1 MNYIVIIGFAGALLG
16 MASSISLMRKDINRI
31 NANINKIAKQVG
43 VPDTITDEL
52 KRLLIEGRKIEA
64 IKRYRMATGAGLIEA
79 KEYVDSLS
87 KIGIY
92 E

>member
-1 MNYIVIIGFAGALLG
+1 MNYIVIMGFAGALIG

-31 NANINKIAKQVG
+31 NTNINKIAKQVG

>member
-1 MNYIVIIGFAGALLG
+1 MNYIVIIGFAGALVG

-64 IKRYRMATGAGLIEA
+64 IKRYRLATGAGLIEA

>member
-1 MNYIVIIGFAGALLG
+1 MNYIVIIGFAGALVG

-31 NANINKIAKQVG
+31 NTNINKIAKQVG

-64 IKRYRMATGAGLIEA
+64 IKRYRLATGAGLIEA

>member
-1 MNYIVIIGFAGALLG
+1 MNYIVIMGFAGALIG

-31 NANINKIAKQVG
+31 NTNINKIAKQVG

-64 IKRYRMATGAGLIEA
+64 IKKYRMATGAGLIEA

>member
-1 MNYIVIIGFAGALLG
+1 MNYIVIIGFAGALVG

-31 NANINKIAKQVG
+31 NTNINKIAKQVG

>member
-1 MNYIVIIGFAGALLG
+1 MNYIVIMGFAGALIG

-31 NANINKIAKQVG
+31 NTNINKIAKQVG

-64 IKRYRMATGAGLIEA
+64 IKKYRMATGAGLIEA

-87 KIGIY
+87 KTRNY

>member
-1 MNYIVIIGFAGALLG
+1 MNYIVIIGFAGALVG

>member
-1 MNYIVIIGFAGALLG
+1 MSYIVIMGFAGALIG

-31 NANINKIAKQVG
+31 NTNINKIAKQVG